1 MIADIIVVASAAAS
15 VAFVV
20 AWALRPDLRAWIER
34 PKYHFLAAARGYD
47 QAQPTVGESKGSQ
60 SE

>member
-1 MIADIIVVASAAAS
+1 MITDIIVGASAAAS

-20 AWALRPDLRAWIER
+20 AWILRPDLRAWIER
-34 PKYHFLAAARGYD
+34 PKYHFLTAVQRYD
-47 QAQPTVGESKGSQ
+47 QAQPAAGDSKGSQ

>member
-1 MIADIIVVASAAAS
+1 MITDIIVVASAAAS

-34 PKYHFLAAARGYD
+34 PKYHFLAAVREYD
-47 QAQPTVGESKGSQ
+47 RAQPAAGESYRSD